1 MNEPL
6 QHAMASMAAVSE
18 RARYL
23 TRDEQEALAMRVEAL
38 AEDLHWEQYFH
49 LPDRLLADHV
59 IGESDLPQA
68 QHGEPPAPSS
78 LTALASVAHGPT
90 SRVPAGG
97 SRIPPSRPGSH
108 STVAAH
114 HG

>member
-6 QHAMASMAAVSE
+6 QHAMASMAAVVK

-38 AEDLHWEQYFH
+38 AEGLHWEQYFH
-49 LPDRLLADHV
+49 LPAPFVLEADHV
-59 IGESDLPQA
+59 TGESDLPQA

-90 SRVPAGG
+90 SRVPADG
-97 SRIPPSRPGSH
+97 SRIPPSRPGSR
-108 STVAAH
+108 
-114 HG
+114 